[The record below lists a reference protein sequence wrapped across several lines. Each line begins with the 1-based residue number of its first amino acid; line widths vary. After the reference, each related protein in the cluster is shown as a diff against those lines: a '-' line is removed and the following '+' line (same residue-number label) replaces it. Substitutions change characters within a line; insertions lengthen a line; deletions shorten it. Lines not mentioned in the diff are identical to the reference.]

1 MANDIKH
8 LIETSKSFGILLEE
22 TAEDYE
28 ILAKDLL
35 IKILSRKQ
43 VPVVGFP
50 CDKETYK
57 EKWGAIVKISEIIP
71 LPHKTSIKLPKEKYD
86 IKEVSYEESAN
97 NLSLVI
103 TSKKGQLLKDELVFE
118 NLLPQVDALI
128 CFLKDESRVNLFKNC
143 LQIPG
148 NEKIIFIKNNQKT
161 LTEEI
166 FELSKTLEPNPLY
179 DQNTST
185 LFLAMLLEE
194 TNNLTEKIN
203 KELLILGSLLLE
215 KGAQIEMIREIRN
228 IDKTKGF
235 HLLGRLLART
245 YIDETLQTS
254 WSFINRRDFQKTNKI
269 ATAYLL
275 NNLLKQVKQLVP
287 KQKFRV
293 IIWQNGKGINAI
305 MAANE
310 QQGEKEI
317 LSMAQ
322 KIGVSS
328 NNNFFPMGPFESFSQ
343 AEIKIRQIL
352 RENAKNSFTE

>member
-1 MANDIKH
+1 MTNDIKH
-8 LIETSKSFGILLEE
+8 LIGTSKSFGILLEE

-35 IKILSRKQ
+35 VKILSHKQ
-43 VPVVGFP
+43 VPVISFP
-50 CDKETYK
+50 CDKESYK
-57 EKWGAIVKISEIIP
+57 EKWGAIIKATEPLP

-97 NLSLVI
+97 SLSLVI

-118 NLLPQVDALI
+118 NLLPQVEALI
-128 CFLKDESRVNLFKNC
+128 CFLKDESRIILFKNC
-143 LQIPG
+143 LQIPE

-166 FELSKTLEPNPLY
+166 FELSKTLEPNLLY
-179 DQNTST
+179 DQNTAT

-194 TNNLTEKIN
+194 TNNLAEKISQ
-203 KELLILGSLLLE
+203 ELLNLGSLLLG
-215 KGAQIEMIREIRN
+215 KGAQIETISGIRN
-228 IDKTKGF
+228 IDKTKEF

-254 WSFINRRDFQKTNKI
+254 WSFINRRDFQKTNKT

-275 NNLLKQVKQLVP
+275 SNLLKQVKQLVP

-293 IIWQNGKGINAI
+293 IIWQNDKGIDAI
-305 MAANE
+305 IAADE
-310 QQGEKEI
+310 QQGEKEM

-322 KIGVSS
+322 KIGINS
-328 NNNFFPMGPFESFSQ
+328 NNNFFLMGPFESFSQ

-352 RENAKNSFTE
+352 KENAKNSFIE

>member
-1 MANDIKH
+1 MVTDIKH

-35 IKILSRKQ
+35 IKIFSRKQ
-43 VPVVGFP
+43 VPVVSFP

-57 EKWGAIVKISEIIP
+57 EKWGAIVRISEIVP

-86 IKEVSYEESAN
+86 IKEVSYEESAD

-128 CFLKDESRVNLFKNC
+128 CFLKDESKVTLFKNRI
-143 LQIPG
+143 QIPE

-166 FELSKTLEPNPLY
+166 LELSKTLEPNLLH
-179 DQNTST
+179 DQNTAT

-215 KGAQIEMIREIRN
+215 KGAQIETIHEIRN
-228 IDKTKGF
+228 TDQTKEF

-245 YIDETLQTS
+245 YIDETLQIS
-254 WSFINRRDFQKTNKI
+254 WSFVNRRDFQKTNKT

-275 NNLLKQVKQLVP
+275 SNLLKQVKQLVP

-293 IIWQNGKGINAI
+293 IVWQNDKGIDAI
-305 MAANE
+305 VAANE
-310 QQGEKEI
+310 QQGEKDMI
-317 LSMAQ
+317 KIAQ
-322 KIGVSS
+322 KVGVSLD
-328 NNNFFPMGPFESFSQ
+328 NNFFLAGPFESFSQ
-343 AEIKIRQIL
+343 AEIKIRQL
-352 RENAKNSFTE
+352 LKEDTKNSFTE